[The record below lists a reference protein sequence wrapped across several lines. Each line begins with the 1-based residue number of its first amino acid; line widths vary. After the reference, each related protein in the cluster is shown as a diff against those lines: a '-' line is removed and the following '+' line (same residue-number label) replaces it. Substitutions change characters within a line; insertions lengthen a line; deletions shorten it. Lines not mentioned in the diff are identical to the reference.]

1 MEALHFIA
9 RYPEINAIYFST
21 IDPEAIIQF
30 LRGRDFC
37 VEEMWEM
44 KHLKD
49 GSFEEEQLGWPNEEP
64 LWVRSN
70 HAWEING
77 LMETFD
83 FRSVCNLK
91 IKLEDGGYISQNYGE
106 FMIRLGDG
114 EDLKTPSIK
123 VLEMYGFFAAE
134 KIWKL
139 AGDNPTSLPIDSL
152 LGLEENDVTK
162 KDLDL
167 VVINNEKIIES
178 HRKLDKIKLKK
189 DEK

>member
-1 MEALHFIA
+1 
-9 RYPEINAIYFST
+9 
-21 IDPEAIIQF
+21 
-30 LRGRDFC
+30 
-37 VEEMWEM
+37 MWEM
-44 KHLKD
+44 KHFKD
-49 GSFEEEQLGWPNEEP
+49 GSFEEGQLGWSDEEP

-77 LMETFD
+77 LMETID
-83 FRSVCNLK
+83 CHSVCNLK

-162 KDLDL
+162 KDLDS
-167 VVINNEKIIES
+167 VVVNNEKIIES